1 LEEENKMANWKKST
15 VIGLVVCLLH
25 LCMAD
30 AGLATKQAESVSP
43 DLTKQ
48 QVSKGRK
55 QPDAAKMKRVAERLG
70 VGHHV
75 MVKTAETKEYHGNIV
90 ALGAESFAIL
100 PDRTSQP
107 VQIAYHDVQELGSSM
122 TRRKGIIIAAVVL
135 GGVLVLAL
143 TLGHLGRED

>member
-1 LEEENKMANWKKST
+1 MANWKKST
-15 VIGLVVCLLH
+15 VIGLVICLLH
-25 LCMAD
+25 LCLAD
-30 AGLATKQAESVSP
+30 AGLAMNQAKSVSP

-48 QVSKGRK
+48 QVSEGNE
-55 QPDAAKMKRVAERLG
+55 QPDAAKRKRVTERLG
-70 VGHHV
+70 VGRHV
-75 MVKTAETKEYHGNIV
+75 MVKTAEAKEYHGNIV
-90 ALGAESFAIL
+90 ALGAESFTLL

-107 VQIAYHDVQELGSSM
+107 VQIAYHDVQEMGSSM